1 MQTIEEIEL
10 KAWLNR
16 AFYAEKKAQA
26 LEKLAEQCRE
36 RAQGLTVNWEQN
48 DKGKSDGAVNGTEN
62 ALMKLTEINEKAQ
75 AYRVECAEMLAEI
88 LEKIETLNDADLES
102 VLINRYINFYSV
114 EKTAEL
120 MNYHPQTVKNKVK
133 KAVEKLCTGLY

>member
-16 AFYAEKKAQA
+16 AFYANKKAAA
-26 LEKLAEQCRE
+26 LEKVAEQCKE

-48 DKGKSDGAVNGTEN
+48 DKGKSDGNVNGTEN
-62 ALMKLTEINEKAQ
+62 ALLKLAEINEKAQ

-88 LEKIETLNDADLES
+88 LARIESLHDPDLES

-114 EKTAEL
+114 DETAEL
-120 MNYHPQTVKNKVK
+120 MHYHPQTVKNKVK